1 MTDATIADSRR
12 CMSKAPGDDRAE
24 WQRRDRALGL
34 ILCGM
39 SVTGLRTRQLLL
51 DALAIGAP
59 LAVGAV
65 GGVATAPQIPTWY
78 RTLRK
83 PAWNPPDAV
92 FGPVWTALYLLMG
105 VALAL
110 ARRADMGRSGR
121 LEAAFGLQLALNLAW
136 SLVFFGRRDL
146 QGGLVVIVL
155 LWAAIAA
162 TIVEFAKVR
171 PLSAALLLPYLAW
184 VSFAT
189 VLNAE
194 VWRLNR

>member
-1 MTDATIADSRR
+1 MVRVNV
-12 CMSKAPGDDRAE
+12 
-24 WQRRDRALGL
+24 
-34 ILCGM
+34 
-39 SVTGLRTRQLLL
+39 SVRIRQVLP
-51 DALAIGAP
+51 DALALGAP

-65 GGVATAPQIPTWY
+65 GGIATAPQITTWY

-83 PAWNPPDAV
+83 PSWNPPDSV

-110 ARRADMGRSGR
+110 ARRTDTQRSGR
-121 LEAAFGLQLALNLAW
+121 IEAVFSLQLALNLAW
-136 SLVFFGRRDL
+136 SLVFFGRRDI

-155 LWAAIAA
+155 LWAAIVA
-162 TIVEFAKVR
+162 TIVEFAKIR

-189 VLNAE
+189 VLTAE